1 MISAAPAP
9 LPAAPAPTAAII
21 SPPAVP
27 APAVPLQPGQIPV
40 TMTVT
45 GQAGDTA
52 QTGDIGFP
60 MPEDPPRFVLK
71 PGGPGVMTV
80 DLTIPA
86 GAKVGGLWLGL
97 AAGQWAG
104 ALPVQHRLLSVGQP
118 LSAGHHVYT
127 LHVTALAGAAPGNEN
142 LLVLDVRHLD
152 GSADEAPIAELVTG

>member
-1 MISAAPAP
+1 
-9 LPAAPAPTAAII
+9 
-21 SPPAVP
+21 
-27 APAVPLQPGQIPV
+27 
-40 TMTVT
+40 MTVT

-52 QTGDIGFP
+52 QTGDIAFP

-97 AAGQWAG
+97 AAGRWAG
-104 ALPVQHRLLSVGQP
+104 ALPAQRRLLSVGQP

-127 LHVTALAGAAPGNEN
+127 LHLTALAGAAPGNEN